1 MAEDKKGDEAR
12 DAVSAAS
19 RGELATQGV
28 KGLRELVESQESAIA
43 RALPMA
49 MDAARYVRIVQNE
62 LSKNPKLKECTP
74 RSFMGAVL
82 TGAQLGLEPG
92 PMQQWY
98 PVPYRNHGVAEV
110 QFIVGYRG
118 WAALAH
124 RTGQIQGIN
133 PRTVFKGDEFD
144 YAYGLDEYLVH
155 KPTEDEKRGAPLYY
169 YVVTRLTNGGRNFVV
184 MSRPEVERHRD
195 RYAKKN
201 GQVVGPWADPGQFEA
216 MAWKTCFLKQK
227 AWLPSSIEVMQA
239 DAMDGHT
246 VNRMDPEE
254 EPDVVPFDD
263 DEIVDAEIVETDAER
278 KRREADEEWQRQGRN
293 TGPGNDEN
301 GT

>member
-1 MAEDKKGDEAR
+1 MAADQGAMAAR
-12 DAVSAAS
+12 EQVDAAS
-19 RGELATQGV
+19 KGEIATTGT
-28 KGLRELVESQESAIA
+28 KSLRELVESQESAIA
-43 RALPMA
+43 RALPGA
-49 MDAARYVRIVQNE
+49 MDPARYVRIVQNE

-118 WAALAH
+118 WAALSH

-155 KPTEDEKRGAPLYY
+155 KPCEDDKRGAPLYY

-201 GQVVGPWADPGQFEA
+201 GKIVGPWADKDQFEA

-227 AWLPSSIEVMQA
+227 AWLPSSIDVMQA
-239 DAMDGHT
+239 DATDGHV
-246 VNRMDPEE
+246 VNRMDPDE
-254 EPDVVPFDD
+254 EPEVVPFDDD
-263 DEIVDAEIVETDAER
+263 DEIVDAEIVDDDAVTR
-278 KRREADEEWQRQGRN
+278 PADETAWDREERGEQ
-293 TGPGNDEN
+293 
-301 GT
+301 

>member
-1 MAEDKKGDEAR
+1 MTEDTKAKTAR
-12 DAVSAAS
+12 DTVKRAA
-19 RGELATQGV
+19 GAEIATQDA
-28 KGLRELVESQESAIA
+28 KGLRELVETQELAIA
-43 RALPMA
+43 KALPMT
-49 MDAARYVRIVQNE
+49 MDAARYVRIVQTE

-98 PVPYRNHGVAEV
+98 PVPFRNKGVAEV

-118 WAALAH
+118 WATLAH

-133 PRTVFKGDEFD
+133 PRTVFQGDEFD
-144 YAYGLDEYLVH
+144 YAYGLDEYLKH
-155 KPTEDEKRGAPLYY
+155 KPCEDDKRGAPLYY

-201 GQVVGPWADPGQFEA
+201 GVVVGPWADKDQFEA

-227 AWLPSSIEVMQA
+227 AWLPSSIDVMQA
-239 DAMDGHT
+239 DFTDGH
-246 VNRMDPEE
+246 VINRMDPDE

-263 DEIVDAEIVETDAER
+263 EDEIVDAEIVDADHETAWER
-278 KRREADEEWQRQGRN
+278 EERESREGA
-293 TGPGNDEN
+293 
-301 GT
+301 